1 MIRSLCGSVQMVM
14 KRASA
19 IIGTA
24 LALGVSACGSTASS
38 RSSATHVSS
47 AASAGAAPA
56 GAKIVHIAIKGF
68 AFRPATITV
77 APGTKLDFSNSD
89 ATAHTATST
98 SPGFDTG
105 TVAPKASKTVTVTK
119 AGTYSYYCQ
128 FHAFM
133 KATIVVR

>member
-1 MIRSLCGSVQMVM
+1 MVM
-14 KRASA
+14 KRAPVL
-19 IIGTA
+19 IA
-24 LALGVSACGSTASS
+24 LALALALSACGSSTSS
-38 RSSATHVSS
+38 RSSSQAQTSS
-47 AASAGAAPA
+47 AASAAGMSPA
-56 GAKIVHIAIKGF
+56 STLVHVAIKGF

-77 APGTKLDFSNSD
+77 APGTKIDFTNDD

-105 TVAPKASKTVTVTK
+105 TVAPKASKTITVTK
-119 AGTYSYYCQ
+119 PGTYSYYCQ

>member
-1 MIRSLCGSVQMVM
+1 MVM
-14 KRASA
+14 KRAPA
-19 IIGTA
+19 IVGIA
-24 LALGVSACGSTASS
+24 LALGLSACGSTASS
-38 RSSATHVSS
+38 SSSATHTSS
-47 AASAGAAPA
+47 AAPA
-56 GAKIVHIAIKGF
+56 GAAPPAGKIVHVAIQGF

-77 APGTKLDFSNSD
+77 APGTKLDFTNSD

-105 TVAPKASKTVTVTK
+105 TVAPKASRTVTVTR

>member
-1 MIRSLCGSVQMVM
+1 MVM
-14 KRASA
+14 KRAPAA
-19 IIGTA
+19 IGIA
-24 LALGVSACGSTASS
+24 LALGVSACGSSAVSS
-38 RSSATHVSS
+38 SSVTRTSS
-47 AASAGAAPA
+47 AASAAAPPSA
-56 GAKIVHIAIKGF
+56 GKIVHVAIKGF

-77 APGTKLDFSNSD
+77 ARGTKIDFTNSD

-105 TVAPKASKTVTVTK
+105 TVAPNASKTVTVTK

>member
-1 MIRSLCGSVQMVM
+1 MVM
-14 KRASA
+14 KRAPA
-19 IIGTA
+19 ILAIA
-24 LALGVSACGSTASS
+24 LTLGLGACGSSASS
-38 RSSATHVSS
+38 SSSATHTTAAVS
-47 AASAGAAPA
+47 AATARSAS
-56 GAKIVHIAIKGF
+56 KLVHVAIKGF

-77 APGTKLDFSNSD
+77 AAGTKIDFTNGD

-105 TVAPKASKTVTVTK
+105 TVAPNASKTVTVTK